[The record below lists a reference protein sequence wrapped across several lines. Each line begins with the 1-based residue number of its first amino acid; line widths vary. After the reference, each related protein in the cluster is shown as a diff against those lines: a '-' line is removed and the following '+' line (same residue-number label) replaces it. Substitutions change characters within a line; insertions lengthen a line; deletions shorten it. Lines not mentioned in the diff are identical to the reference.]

1 MFVRPM
7 FMKFTSVLVG
17 LILAAALRAQPVSI
31 GTQEEQRAQ
40 ELLNSTHWVEKAWG
54 TFIAGRLHSQ
64 HLQERLIREFRDA
77 VPLRNAAPSSEEHA
91 FVDAL
96 FDAAIVGEVAIPS
109 TLLAPFAE
117 NWIAPVLVLLSRTKD
132 SDSEGMLLA
141 FRADTSRDMVW
152 LTANNLLSGM
162 KSQCWYSSIW
172 KEINI
177 THKFTVVDSEDL
189 SGFGGA
195 IGGASCGDGVA
206 MMPRDYPPVGLYAL
220 EDHGGRGQVVIA
232 EGPTATY
239 YHRTVVPTDAQ
250 VGIGSCTGQLDR
262 ASARIGYL
270 ALLGLEPAEEAE
282 HQFHAVTQVSYTSSD
297 AFLREAERS
306 MAEQADYIVRLI
318 RAGEREGLH
327 PPDIRLRMIPEI
339 VDKRKNPRIPL
350 PAIGPRNINLR

>member
-1 MFVRPM
+1 
-7 FMKFTSVLVG
+7 
-17 LILAAALRAQPVSI
+17 
-31 GTQEEQRAQ
+31 
-40 ELLNSTHWVEKAWG
+40 
-54 TFIAGRLHSQ
+54 
-64 HLQERLIREFRDA
+64 
-77 VPLRNAAPSSEEHA
+77 
-91 FVDAL
+91 
-96 FDAAIVGEVAIPS
+96 
-109 TLLAPFAE
+109 
-117 NWIAPVLVLLSRTKD
+117 
-132 SDSEGMLLA
+132 
-141 FRADTSRDMVW
+141 
-152 LTANNLLSGM
+152 
-162 KSQCWYSSIW
+162 
-172 KEINI
+172 
-177 THKFTVVDSEDL
+177 
-189 SGFGGA
+189 
-195 IGGASCGDGVA
+195 
-206 MMPRDYPPVGLYAL
+206 MPRDYPPVGLYAL

>member
-7 FMKFTSVLVG
+7 FMKLTCLFVG
-17 LILAAALRAQPVSI
+17 LALAAAPGAQPVSI

-64 HLQERLIREFRDA
+64 RLQERLIEEFRDA
-77 VPLRNAAPSSEEHA
+77 VPLRNAAPSSEERA
-91 FVDAL
+91 FVDTL

-109 TLLAPFAE
+109 TLLQPFAE
-117 NWIAPVLVLLSRTKD
+117 NWIAPVLILLSRNK
-132 SDSEGMLLA
+132 DSEGMLLA

-162 KSQCWYSSIW
+162 KSQRWYSSIW

-195 IGGASCGDGVA
+195 AGGVSCGDGVA
-206 MMPRDYPPVGLYAL
+206 LMPRDFPPVGLYAL
-220 EDHGGRGQVVIA
+220 EDHGGRGRVVIA

-239 YHRTVVPTDAQ
+239 YHRTVVPTNAQ

-262 ASARIGYL
+262 AAARIGYL
-270 ALLGLEPAEEAE
+270 AQLGLEPAEKAE
-282 HQFHAVTQVSYTSSD
+282 QQFHAVTQVSYTSSD

-306 MAEQADYIVRLI
+306 MAEQADYIVRLT
-318 RAGEREGLH
+318 RAGEREGLR
-327 PPDIRLRMIPEI
+327 PPDILLRMIPEI

-350 PAIGPRNINLR
+350 PAIGPRTISLR